1 MKSQTK
7 FIIFFSMFFLFCMNA
22 IAQRTLMVSKERTI
36 NVFDGTRNCA
46 SWTIVPDNPLDV
58 FDIYDPTSKSKKI
71 KFVSSTDSLEF
82 DCKLNEKKYF
92 SIVYKGDTAHSCIN
106 FTNEIANTLSRTDKL
121 FALSSFWSEVKYN
134 FVFYDQLKFSWD
146 SLYKAYIPLIENTKN
161 DCEFYNVINRF
172 AKMLKDGHTGVNY
185 SKWGNYATFI
195 PLDLKYFNDTM
206 YVCSGSENVIKNI
219 PIGSKILEINGM
231 KAEYFMER
239 NIYPFV
245 ESDIKTTMQML
256 APSLLFS
263 SIYEP
268 NRLTLKF
275 QTTKGD
281 ILETT
286 LKKEGHDFSKYIGG
300 KQRRSNNPI
309 EIKWNKN
316 NIAVL
321 ELNSFDDFGGRLV
334 DYFEKIKDTL
344 YSADGIIID
353 LRNNRGGSTLIA
365 EYFLKHIIKDTS
377 FLTYGYQ
384 TRINN
389 GVKKATGNFLE
400 ENGDYLKMKAYQTEY
415 PETIFIEDSIKRF
428 NCPIVVLTS
437 PITCSAAEDFLIMLY
452 ERKDRPLFIG
462 KTSFGSS
469 GSPLVISEWPEK
481 NGYARVCTKR
491 EIFPYSLKPFVGGI
505 TPDIILNETYDDYIT
520 DRDKTMERAISELK
534 NLIKTK

>member
-1 MKSQTK
+1 MKKLTS
-7 FIIFFSMFFLFCMNA
+7 IILFALLLCIANLSF
-22 IAQRTLMVSKERTI
+22 AQRTLMVSKERTI
-36 NVFDGTRNCA
+36 NVFDGKNNIA
-46 SWTIVPDNPLDV
+46 SWYIDPNEPLNV
-58 FDIYDPTSKSKKI
+58 FDIYDPPFKTKKI
-71 KFVSSTDSLEF
+71 KFVSRTDSLEF
-82 DCKLNEKKYF
+82 DCKLNEKIYF

-106 FTNEIANTLSRTDKL
+106 FTNEIDNTLSRTDKL

-134 FVFYDQLKFSWD
+134 FVFYDQLNFSWD

-161 DCEFYNVINRF
+161 DFEFYNVINRF
-172 AKMLKDGHTGVNY
+172 ARILKDGHTGVNY
-185 SKWGNYATFI
+185 SKWGTYNSII
-195 PLDLKYFNDTM
+195 PIDLRYFNDTM
-206 YVCSGSENVIKNI
+206 YVCSGTENFIKNI
-219 PIGSKILEINGM
+219 PLGSKILEINGM
-231 KAEYFMER
+231 KAEDYMEK

-245 ESDIKTTMQML
+245 ESNIKTTIQMF
-256 APSLLFS
+256 APSLLLS

-268 NRLTLKF
+268 NDLTLKF
-275 QTTKGD
+275 RTIEGE

-286 LKKEGHDFSKYIGG
+286 LKKVKNDFSKYMGG
-300 KQRRSNNPI
+300 KRRRSNDPV
-309 EIKWNKN
+309 EIKWNN

-321 ELNSFDDFGGRLV
+321 ELNSFDDFSGRLV

-365 EYFLKHIIKDTS
+365 EYYLKHIIKDTS
-377 FLTYGYQ
+377 FLTYGYE

-400 ENGDYLKMKAYQTEY
+400 ENGDYFKMKAYQTEY
-415 PETIFIEDSIKRF
+415 PETVFIEDSIKRF

-469 GSPLVISEWPEK
+469 GSPLVLSEWPEK
-481 NGYARVCTKR
+481 NGFARICTKR
-491 EIFPYSLKPFVGGI
+491 EIFPYSLKPFIEGI
-505 TPDIILNETYDDYIT
+505 KPDIIVNETYDDYIA
-520 DRDKTMERAISELK
+520 DRDKTMEIAIGEIKKS
-534 NLIKTK
+534 IKTK